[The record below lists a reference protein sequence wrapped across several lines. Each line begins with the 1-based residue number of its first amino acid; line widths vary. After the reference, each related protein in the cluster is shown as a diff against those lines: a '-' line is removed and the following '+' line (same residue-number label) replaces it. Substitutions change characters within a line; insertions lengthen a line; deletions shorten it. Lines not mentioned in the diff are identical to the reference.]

1 MPHRSHAALLQRQ
14 NHPIQAQQ
22 LELLRSFMPLV
33 THLLHELDWQ
43 ELSPAQKR
51 KLDASLRELANA
63 AQLASAITVIR

>member
-1 MPHRSHAALLQRQ
+1 MAHRSHPAISLRQ
-14 NHPIQAQQ
+14 NHPLQAQQ
-22 LELLRSFMPLV
+22 FELLRSFMPLV

-51 KLDASLRELANA
+51 KLDASLRELSNA

>member
-1 MPHRSHAALLQRQ
+1 MPHRSHAALSLRQ
-14 NHPIQAQQ
+14 NRHLQAQQ

-51 KLDASLRELANA
+51 KLDASLRELSNA